1 MTDFDAATALL
12 LLSGHMPHTIDSVN
26 NNHHSAAKENVVP
39 LSLGAN
45 TAFGAMLPLTMAV
58 PPATDR
64 SAAAQQAMPV
74 VVGDLTLQ
82 QNVLRPSAIDKSALS
97 MFRLAFS
104 LSAEQELARRIG
116 GKLDAVKP
124 QQPELASPEPRWD
137 DSRTSS
143 PIMPPIGQQPSRVDE
158 SDPETER
165 IHHPMM
171 LYANSPGMNGFAM
184 QLQRQQ
190 HQRHNYSSSP
200 ESHVEVMAAGSRYG
214 PSRRK
219 LVHPQ
224 RKSAGISMIQAE
236 ELSPSDSGNSSI
248 HDEILQSGLLI
259 QAWTRGNDIS
269 EGLPPRVKRELQS
282 ILQMSLFNKEFY
294 TKEKMSEFPME
305 VGYHPN
311 KSRLRKEYL
320 NDLEAADRAKNNLAS
335 RRSRH
340 KKKMVNQLMNIS
352 LEFDRS
358 ENRHLYLQERWL
370 TSLIYELED
379 KAMQKGVDAYMLR
392 KLRAD
397 CGFQ

>member
-1 MTDFDAATALL
+1 MTDFDAAAALL
-12 LLSGHMPHTIDSVN
+12 LLSSGRYMPHTIDSVNN

-39 LSLGAN
+39 LSLGSAN

-64 SAAAQQAMPV
+64 SAAVQQGTPV
-74 VVGDLTLQ
+74 VMGDLTLQ
-82 QNVLRPSAIDKSALS
+82 QNVLRPPTIDNSALS
-97 MFRLAFS
+97 MF
-104 LSAEQELARRIG
+104 
-116 GKLDAVKP
+116 
-124 QQPELASPEPRWD
+124 
-137 DSRTSS
+137 
-143 PIMPPIGQQPSRVDE
+143 
-158 SDPETER
+158 SDPETGR
-165 IHHPMM
+165 VHHPMM
-171 LYANSPGMNGFAM
+171 LYENSPGMNGFAM
-184 QLQRQQ
+184 QLSTGRHQQ
-190 HQRHNYSSSP
+190 HNYSSSP
-200 ESHVEVMAAGSRYG
+200 EPHGTHNEVMTASSRYG
-214 PSRRK
+214 VSRRK

-269 EGLPPRVKRELQS
+269 AGLPPRVKLELQN
-282 ILQMSLFNKEFY
+282 ILQMSLFNKECY
-294 TKEKMSEFPME
+294 TKEKMTEFPME

-311 KSRLRKEYL
+311 KSRLRKEYQ

-370 TSLIYELED
+370 TSLIYDLED